1 MLAYEGKSG
10 FIKKVLELDGDL
22 YNVYG
27 EFLDTFKSYRSQR
40 KLICVIFKLT
50 LKLMT
55 SLFTIRVWGLSPRI
69 NFI

>member
-1 MLAYEGKSG
+1 MLVYEGKSG

-22 YNVYG
+22 YNVYWKL
-27 EFLDTFKSYRSQR
+27 LDTFKRYRSQR
-40 KLICVIFKLT
+40 KLICIIFKLT

-55 SLFTIRVWGLSPRI
+55 SLFTVRVWGLSPRI